1 MILFQRKWNKHFCY
15 WFSLFS
21 IVLFLF
27 FGNYYWRGNKMLYSM
42 FWTYHFFPLA
52 AVVTSYVLSSLIKN
66 LRAANLFSFRC
77 HDYNGITVPVYVG
90 LYIYIYIYSKTC
102 QVDHLHKV
110 TTCWCWPHIG
120 RTGKVLCS
128 LHIRPPP

>member
-1 MILFQRKWNKHFCY
+1 
-15 WFSLFS
+15 
-21 IVLFLF
+21 
-27 FGNYYWRGNKMLYSM
+27 MLYSM

-90 LYIYIYIYSKTC
+90 LYIYIYIYIYYRHENIKGINSLPTQYILLLFFASSTEISK
-102 QVDHLHKV
+102 
-110 TTCWCWPHIG
+110 
-120 RTGKVLCS
+120 
-128 LHIRPPP
+128 